1 MRRAFVAVLS
11 LVLAASTLSAAT
23 FDRVIDEASLIERAD
38 LVVIATVEGA
48 ASRTADRAIVT
59 DYRLRVER
67 VLRGSA
73 SSDAL
78 TVTEF
83 GGTVDGLIMAISG
96 AVTYE
101 PGSRVL
107 TFLRARGDGT
117 YVTAYMS
124 AGALRF
130 VREN

>member
-23 FDRVIDEASLIERAD
+23 FDRVITDASLIERAD

-48 ASRTADRAIVT
+48 SSRAADQAIVT

-67 VLRGSA
+67 VLRGTA
-73 SSDAL
+73 SSDAI

-83 GGTVDGLIMAISG
+83 GGTVDNLIMAVSG
-96 AVTYE
+96 GATYE
-101 PGSRVL
+101 PG
-107 TFLRARGDGT
+107 
-117 YVTAYMS
+117 
-124 AGALRF
+124 
-130 VREN
+130 